1 MSTTGQADGSED
13 GNLGAQNI
21 SPPRAPVARPGVLDI
36 SPYIP
41 GRSKLSG
48 DAPVIKLSSNETPLG
63 PSATAIEAFR
73 AAASRLDRYP
83 DGSAAEL
90 REALGAAHGL
100 NPEHI
105 VCGCGSDEL
114 FHILAQAYLGPG
126 DEAIFTLHAFLVYKI
141 VTLAA
146 GAIPVEVPEKDLCT
160 DVDAILAAVT
170 PRTRM
175 VFIANP
181 NNPTGTYLPFDEV
194 RRLRRGLPGH
204 VILVLDAAYSEY
216 VNRNDY
222 EAGIELVATTAN
234 TVMTRTFSKIYGL
247 ANARMGWAYCPA
259 DIAGALNR
267 VRGPFNV
274 PGPSMA
280 AAVAALGDPAHIERA
295 RAHNEEWRDWLVR
308 EIRALGLAVTDSVAN
323 FVLVHF
329 RPEPGRTAK
338 DADDFLQTRR
348 IILRRMEAYNLP
360 DALRLTVGLEHENR
374 AVVEAMARFVNGDA

>member
-1 MSTTGQADGSED
+1 MSATGQANRFLDGDQEP
-13 GNLGAQNI
+13 QNI
-21 SPPRAPVARPGVLDI
+21 SPPRAPMARPGVFEI
-36 SPYIP
+36 APYVP
-41 GRSKLSG
+41 GRSKLAG

-63 PSATAIEAFR
+63 PSAAAIEAFR
-73 AAASRLDRYP
+73 AAAAHLDRYP

-90 REALGAAHGL
+90 RGALGASYGL

-126 DEAIFTLHAFLVYKI
+126 DEAIFTLHGFLVYKI

-146 GAIPVEVPEKDLCT
+146 GAAPVEVPEKDLRT
-160 DVDAILAAVT
+160 DVDAILTAVT

-181 NNPTGTYLPFDEV
+181 NNPTGTYIPFDEV
-194 RRLRRGLPGH
+194 RRLRRGLPSE
-204 VILVLDAAYSEY
+204 VVLVLDAAYSEY
-216 VNRNDY
+216 VSRNDY
-222 EAGIELVATTAN
+222 ESGIELVSTTPN

-259 DIAGALNR
+259 GIAAVLNR

-280 AAVAALGDPAHIERA
+280 AAVAALGDHAHIERA
-295 RAHNEEWRDWLVR
+295 RAHNEEWREWLAR
-308 EIRALGLAVTDSVAN
+308 EIRALGLPVTDSVAN
-323 FVLVHF
+323 FILVHF
-329 RPEPGRTAK
+329 GAEAGGTAK
-338 DADDFLQTRR
+338 DADEFLQGRR
-348 IILRRMEAYNLP
+348 IILRRMDAYNLP

-374 AVVEAMARFVNGDA
+374 AVVEALAKFVKGGA